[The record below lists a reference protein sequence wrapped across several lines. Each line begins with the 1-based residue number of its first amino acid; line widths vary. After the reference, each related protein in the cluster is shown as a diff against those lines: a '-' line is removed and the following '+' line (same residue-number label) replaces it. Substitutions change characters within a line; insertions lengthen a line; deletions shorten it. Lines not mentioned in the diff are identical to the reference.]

1 MKNDLNNGYYYKGK
15 HSLAF
20 RKIIY
25 IILWGAYKM
34 LEQKGKPHGAS
45 LAAVQLF
52 WGLFCSKQQ

>member
-25 IILWGAYKM
+25 IILWGACKM

-52 WGLFCSKQQ
+52 